1 MSMHHLGAEGEP
13 PEAPFDPFDPFD
25 PFAALRALDPDLAQP
40 EPIAIVDTAAA
51 DGASG
56 GTIEMLPGASFE
68 RGRSAPKL
76 TLWQRIKEFFG
87 W

>member
-13 PEAPFDPFDPFD
+13 PEAPFDPF
-25 PFAALRALDPDLAQP
+25 AALKALDPTLAPP
-40 EPIAIVDTAAA
+40 EPIAIIDSVAA

-68 RGRSAPKL
+68 RGRSAPTP